1 MNAARSM
8 EYLVELA
15 TEADKEAVLEV
26 METSFVSVQRS
37 SSVRR
42 GREFWEW
49 KYSSS
54 PFGSASVQKIKLDGK
69 VVAAQTLWPMT
80 FQWQECE
87 LHALQACDTVVHPDF
102 RRQGLFNALLRGRK
116 SCAAALNADFIFN
129 FPNANSLPGNLKA
142 GWNFLGRVPWYVRVM
157 KPISLIRD
165 HRKKGLSASM
175 VVPQHY
181 HLTETVAEELEGAGT
196 GDRWGLSLSRPAGY
210 WRWRF
215 CQRPNRQYGLICTEG
230 ACESFAIFTL
240 SKKSSGLIEMVVVDL
255 IATRRSLSP
264 LLRAI
269 LRCAREV
276 GAAFVAMMNPQA
288 LTSATFYR
296 HGFLPVREKNLDFLP
311 VNPELP
317 REIGEIGR
325 WDLRAAIHD
334 TI

>member
-1 MNAARSM
+1 MNGVEPM
-8 EYLVELA
+8 GPVVELA
-15 TEADKEAVLEV
+15 KDTDKLEILDV
-26 METSFVSVQRS
+26 MDISFASVQRS

-42 GREFWEW
+42 DLDFWEW
-49 KYSSS
+49 KYISS
-54 PFGSASVQKIKLDGK
+54 PYGEASVHVIKLDGR
-69 VVAAQTLWPMT
+69 VAAAGSLWPMM
-80 FQWQECE
+80 FQWQGRRLC
-87 LHALQACDTVVHPDF
+87 AVQACDTVVHPDF
-102 RRQGLFNALLRGRK
+102 RRRGLFGALINARK
-116 SCAAALNADFIFN
+116 SRAAELDVDFIFN
-129 FPNANSLPGNLKA
+129 FPNANSLPGYMKA

-157 KPISLIRD
+157 NPVSLIRD
-165 HRKKGLSASM
+165 RLNKGLSIAM
-175 VVPQHY
+175 DLPHHY
-181 HLTETVAEELEGAGT
+181 CLTEAMADSLDASAI
-196 GDRWGLSLSRPAGY
+196 GDQGGLSIDRPAGY

-215 CQRPNRQYGLICTEG
+215 CQRPNRQYGVICTEEP
-230 ACESFAIFTL
+230 CESFAVFTL
-240 SKKSSGLIEMVVVDL
+240 SRKPSGVIEMVVVDL

-288 LTSATFYR
+288 FPSATFYR
-296 HGFLPVREKNLDFLP
+296 HGFLPVREKNLVFLP